1 MLNLVL
7 MHTDNCITHLILH
20 GLLKNLELIYY
31 IGTKVGDLSMVCLK
45 IFLIKIIEVT
55 LVNKII

>member
-7 MHTDNCITHLILH
+7 MHTDKCITHLILH